1 MPHWVDKLFHFEACF
16 QVALRPMELD
26 IPVGQKINLAGVR
39 AVIAFATND
48 CVLVI
53 GNCPQL
59 KQSLVKL
66 RQPWEV
72 VRANVHVVELKCHSA
87 FFRLGNE
94 PHSTQP
100 MRIGAAL
107 TEILIIVQLRSVRK
121 HSLYVNI

>member
-1 MPHWVDKLFHFEACF
+1 MKLY
-16 QVALRPMELD
+16 VT
-26 IPVGQKINLAGVR
+26 VSQKINLTGVR

-48 CVLVI
+48 GVLVI
-53 GNCPQL
+53 GDGPQL

-87 FFRLGNE
+87 FFRLGYE

-100 MRIGAAL
+100 KRIGAAL
-107 TEILIIVQLRSVRK
+107 TEISIIFQFIAVRK
-121 HSLYVNI
+121 NSLYVNI